1 MSEQMGITNK
11 KENFSEWF
19 SEVCFKCN
27 LVDLRYNVQGFV
39 VHRPWAMKIIKKMYS
54 LFEQELEKTGHEP
67 VLFPVVIPEKN
78 FIKESEHVE
87 EFAPEVFWI
96 THAGDKKLEERLAL
110 RPTSETAMYQMYSL
124 WIRSYKDLPFKRY
137 QSVSVFRNET
147 TTRPFLRGREFL
159 WIEGHDAFATE
170 KEMMDQVNEDM
181 VNTRKVIED
190 HLGLPII
197 FFKRPQWDKFA
208 GAVDT
213 YAADVLMPDGK
224 ANQISST
231 HNLGTNFSRPFDV
244 SFVDSNGQKK
254 YAWQTCYGPGIW
266 RIMAGLIAVYG
277 DDKGLVLPFEIAP
290 IQVIIIP
297 IKDSVLN
304 KCEKIKK
311 ELEKN
316 CIRAKI
322 DKRDETPGWKFNDW
336 EMKGVPIRIEIGPKE
351 VKEKTLTLARRDNE
365 KKYNIK
371 DKDLIKI
378 LKKFDKEILNNLRN
392 KASIFLRNHIFNAK
406 SRKEVLDIIKKG
418 GYARIN
424 FCGRESCAEDM
435 QNVTQGG
442 KVRGVRVDKKELA
455 TEKCAWCGGLG
466 KEVVYVAKQY

>member
-1 MSEQMGITNK
+1 MSEQMGITTK

-27 LVDLRYNVQGFV
+27 LIDLRYNVQGFV
-39 VHRPWAMKIIKKMYS
+39 VHRPWAMKIIKKIYS
-54 LFEQELEKTGHEP
+54 LFEKELEKTGHEP

-78 FIKESEHVE
+78 FIKEAEHVE

-96 THAGDKKLEERLAL
+96 TEAGGKKLEEKLAL

-137 QSVSVFRNET
+137 QSVSVFRNEKT
-147 TTRPFLRGREFL
+147 TKPFLRGREFL
-159 WIEGHDAFATE
+159 WIEAHDAFATE
-170 KEMMDQVNEDM
+170 KEIMKQINEDM
-181 VNTRKVIED
+181 IITKKIVED
-190 HLGLPII
+190 HLGLPIM

-213 YAADVLMPDGK
+213 YAADILMPDGK
-224 ANQISST
+224 VNQISST
-231 HNLGTNFSRPFDV
+231 HNLGNNFSKVFDV
-244 SFVDSNGQKK
+244 SFLDNKGEKK

-266 RIMAGLIAVYG
+266 RMMAALIAVHG
-277 DDKGLVLPFEIAP
+277 DDKGLILPFELAP

-297 IKDSVLN
+297 IKDSALK
-304 KCEKIKK
+304 KCESIKK

-316 CIRAKI
+316 CIRVEI

-336 EMKGVPIRIEIGPKE
+336 EMKGVPIRIEIGPQE
-351 VKEKTLTLARRDNE
+351 IKEKTLTLARRDNG
-365 KKYNIK
+365 KKYKIK
-371 DKDLIKI
+371 EKNLIKT
-378 LKKFDKEILNNLRN
+378 LKKFEKEILDNLKN
-392 KASIFLRNHIFNAK
+392 KATIFLKNNIHNAK
-406 SRKEVLDIIKKG
+406 SRKEVIDIIKKG

-424 FCGRESCAEDM
+424 FCGREVCAKDM

-442 KVRGVRVDKKELA
+442 KVRGTRADKKELA
-455 TEKCAWCGGLG
+455 TGKCAWCGGLG